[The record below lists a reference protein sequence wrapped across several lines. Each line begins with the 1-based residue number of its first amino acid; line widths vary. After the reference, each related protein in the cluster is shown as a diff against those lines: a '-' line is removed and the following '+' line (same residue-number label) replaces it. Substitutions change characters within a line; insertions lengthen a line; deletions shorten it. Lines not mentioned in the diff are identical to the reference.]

1 MAAQRAVEQRQTKV
15 FYLPESV
22 NPYNGRFLQRV
33 RQRIGEALQ
42 MVSLDAKRPRSGDLF
57 PNGPVA
63 QEHAE
68 SNAVFIG
75 SFGGIQESLRSDSRM
90 ALFMLTNADA
100 GLNGKT
106 MLIAPYFEARDDRPL
121 ERSKL
126 EFDAR
131 LLRAATEDHPL
142 AVIALWEPHSPAL
155 PARLRE
161 LYARP
166 EDQPEVVALTAAPL
180 FADKLREL
188 GAVDDR
194 TIVLS
199 PDLGSLE
206 RAYVLGRELNKPVVF
221 AHKTRPDVNQAV
233 IDGYYIL
240 DTDGTVRPMPDG
252 YMQGARVVAMDDMID
267 TGGTAA
273 ANLRNLKQQFGAAET
288 IFCATHAILSMPDAE
303 QNLVGAL
310 NRGDLDRL
318 IITDSLPNCGNIQ
331 HPNIDVVSLV
341 DATAALAKMFAG
353 VASKEERILV
363 GRSLFEARLTKPELM
378 AAFEAGVIDL
388 SSRPRSSRR
397 SSHSII
403 AQAIKPN

>member
-1 MAAQRAVEQRQTKV
+1 MPARQVEHRQTRL
-15 FYLPESV
+15 FYLPDTV
-22 NPYNGRFLQRV
+22 RPFHGGFLTKV
-33 RQRIGEALQ
+33 RERIGSALE
-42 MVSLDAKRPRSGDLF
+42 MVPLGAKRPRSGDLF

-63 QEHAE
+63 PEYAD
-68 SNAVFIG
+68 SNAIFIG
-75 SFGGIQESLRSDSRM
+75 SFGGLQESLRSDSRM

-100 GLNGKT
+100 GLNGRT

-166 EDQPEVVALTAAPL
+166 EDQPEVATLTAAPL
-180 FADKLREL
+180 FADRLKEL
-188 GAVDDR
+188 GAVHAK

-206 RAYVLGRELNKPVVF
+206 RAYVLARELNRPVVF

-240 DTDGTVRPMPDG
+240 DTDGTIRPMPDG
-252 YMQGARVVAMDDMID
+252 YMQDATVIAMDDMID

-303 QNLVGAL
+303 KNLVGAL
-310 NRGDLDRL
+310 ERGDLDRL
-318 IITDSLPNCGNIQ
+318 IVTDSLPSYQNLT
-331 HPNIDVVSLV
+331 HTRMDVVSII
-341 DATAALAKMFAG
+341 DATAAVAKMFAG
-353 VASKEERILV
+353 VATKDERMLV
-363 GRSLFEARLTKPELM
+363 GRCLFEARLSKPELM
-378 AAFEAGVIDL
+378 ESFERGRIDL
-388 SSRPRSSRR
+388 SHPIHTRR
-397 SSHSII
+397 SRNSII
-403 AQAIKPN
+403 AQAIRPN